1 MKLKFLRTL
10 IINSLVAAVV
20 GSLFVLGGCSEDDET
35 PPVVPTQTILEI
47 VNADPELSDLAA
59 YLEEFPDLTALLSG
73 TTEYTLFAP
82 NNAAFTS
89 LYATPG
95 FPADPADISL
105 DLIKGVIAY
114 HVVASQVLKADLA
127 PTGSG
132 AGYATLYNNTNAC
145 TGALTNQVIK
155 VNDDGTLLTG
165 STTTNIAIAEA
176 DILATNGVVHVTASV
191 LIPPSV
197 GATLTPILGKLA
209 ATVLLGADFTY
220 LAKAMTKADCGVS
233 GVTPLSNILADP
245 SGATYTVFLPPNTVF
260 EGTAAAAPGGP
271 ITVDQLIAAYTA
283 QQWRDIILNHVVS
296 GTKAASA
303 LTDGTAL
310 GTFQNPGTTLL
321 TVADGAPGNPTTD
334 PTKSPVGKYLTT
346 SGGTTGLGGAASA
359 PIYVTDVTASNGV
372 AHVVGR
378 ILFPN

>member
-1 MKLKFLRTL
+1 MKLKFFRTL

-20 GSLFVLGGCSEDDET
+20 GALFVLGGCSDDDTT
-35 PPVVPTQTILEI
+35 PPFVPTQTILEI

-59 YLEEFPDLTALLSG
+59 YLVEFPDLTALLSG
-73 TTEYTLFAP
+73 TTTYTLFAP
-82 NNAAFTS
+82 NNTAFAS

-114 HVVASQVLKADLA
+114 HVVASEILSTGLA
-127 PTGSG
+127 PTGTG

-155 VNDDGTLLTG
+155 VNDDGSLLTG

-176 DILATNGVVHVTASV
+176 DKLATNGVVHVTASV

-209 ATVLLGADFTY
+209 ATVLLGADFTH
-220 LAKAMTKADCGVS
+220 LAKAMTKADCGVA

-245 SGATYTVFLPPNTVF
+245 SGATYTAFLPPNDVF
-260 EGTAAAAPGGP
+260 EGTAALGG
-271 ITVDQLIAAYTA
+271 ITVTQLIAAYTA

-296 GTKAASA
+296 GTKAAST
-303 LTDGTAL
+303 LTNGTAL

-321 TVADGAPGNPTTD
+321 TVADGTPGDPTTD

-346 SGGTTGLGGAASA
+346 SGGTTGLGGATSA

-372 AHVVGR
+372 AHVVGQ

>member
-10 IINSLVAAVV
+10 IIYSLVVAVV
-20 GSLFVLGGCSEDDET
+20 GSLFVLGGCSDDDET
-35 PPVVPTQTILEI
+35 PPFVPTQTILEI
-47 VNADPELSDLAA
+47 VNADPELSDLAD
-59 YLEEFPDLTALLSG
+59 YLVEFPDLTALLSG
-73 TTEYTLFAP
+73 TTAHTLFAP

-114 HVVASQVLKADLA
+114 HIVASKVLSTDLA
-127 PTGSG
+127 PTGTG

-176 DILATNGVVHVTASV
+176 DRLATNGVVHVTASV

-220 LAKAMTKADCGVS
+220 LAKAMTKADCGVA

-245 SGATYTVFLPPNTVF
+245 SGNTYTAFLPPNSVF
-260 EGTAAAAPGGP
+260 EGTAALGGL
-271 ITVDQLIAAYTA
+271 TVTQLIAAYTA
-283 QQWRDIILNHVVS
+283 QQWRDIILNHLVS
-296 GTKAASA
+296 GTKASA
-303 LTDGTAL
+303 DLTNGAAL
-310 GTFQNPGTTLL
+310 GTLQNPGTTLL
-321 TVADGAPGNPTTD
+321 NVADGTPGDPTVD

-346 SGGTTGLGGAASA
+346 SGGATGLGGATSA
-359 PIYVTDVTASNGV
+359 PVYVVDVSASNGV
-372 AHVVGR
+372 AHVVGQ

>member
-1 MKLKFLRTL
+1 MKLKFLRTF
-10 IINSLVAAVV
+10 IINSLVAAVI
-20 GSLFVLGGCSEDDET
+20 GSLFVLGGCSEDETT

-59 YLEEFPDLTALLSG
+59 YLAGFPDLTALLSG
-73 TTEYTLFAP
+73 TATHTLFAP

-114 HVVASQVLKADLA
+114 HIVASQVLSTDLS
-127 PTGSG
+127 PTGTG
-132 AGYATLYNNTNAC
+132 AGYATLYNNTNPC

-155 VNDDGTLLTG
+155 VNDDKTLLTG

-176 DILATNGVVHVTASV
+176 DVLATNGVVHVTGSV

-220 LAKAMTKADCGVS
+220 LAQAMTKADCGVA

-245 SGATYTVFLPPNTVF
+245 TGATYTAFLPPNAVF
-260 EGTAAAAPGGP
+260 EGTAQALGG
-271 ITVDQLIAAYTA
+271 ITVTQLIANFTA
-283 QQWRDIILNHVVS
+283 QQWRDIILNHLVL
-296 GTKAASA
+296 GTKASAA
-303 LTDGTAL
+303 LTNGAVL
-310 GTFQNPGTTLL
+310 GTLQNPGTTLL
-321 TVADGAPGNPTTD
+321 TVADGTPGNPTTD
-334 PTKSPVGKYLTT
+334 PSKSPIGKYLTT
-346 SGGTTGLGGAASA
+346 SGGATSLGGTSSA
-359 PIYVTDVTASNGV
+359 PIYLPDLTASNGV
-372 AHVVGR
+372 AHVVGK